1 VIDNVTIATGGI
13 YRTMARLP
21 LVVDAQDKRIVD
33 IFQGLQERGNPVGN
47 VYRTLAYS
55 PPLTQAW
62 HGFLSALRDEVTSP
76 RGLRELVIMRV
87 AQLTNATYIW
97 SRHWPMAIASGVRPA
112 QLEDLRDWEVS
123 SEFSEEERA
132 ALRYAQAITEMRDDE
147 AGFDS
152 LRARFS
158 PEVIVELTLTA
169 SFYTTVAQV
178 TQALQIDLEPEYLQ
192 YAKHLSD

>member
-1 VIDNVTIATGGI
+1 
-13 YRTMARLP
+13 
-21 LVVDAQDKRIVD
+21 
-33 IFQGLQERGNPVGN
+33 
-47 VYRTLAYS
+47 
-55 PPLTQAW
+55 
-62 HGFLSALRDEVTSP
+62 
-76 RGLRELVIMRV
+76 
-87 AQLTNATYIW
+87 
-97 SRHWPMAIASGVRPA
+97 MAIASGVRPA